1 MRHALAAYLLLV
13 FAIGWVFWA
22 PLVLLYNGSSALQ
35 SLRASPVVIVLQTLG
50 AVAPVISAIVVTGLT
65 RGKRGVGQLLGGLKR
80 CVWGLCAVILA
91 FFRVSDLQPRASWSS
106 LRIRQRASD

>member
-1 MRHALAAYLLLV
+1 
-13 FAIGWVFWA
+13 VFWA
-22 PLVLLYNGSSALQ
+22 PLLLLYNGSSDLQ
-35 SLRASPVVIVLQTLG
+35 SLLASPVVIVLQTLG

-80 CVWGLCAVILA
+80 CMWGLCAVILA
-91 FFRVSDLQPRASWSS
+91 FFHVSDLQPRASWSS